1 MYWGACHGLCAD
13 AAWDAQLR
21 PVVAQL
27 MADVRALPPL
37 SLAEVGAA
45 ARLALPQIGCSNPR
59 WAGMAAWVHLNR
71 TRAMHLCWSS
81 CL

>member
-1 MYWGACHGLCAD
+1 MYWCACHGLWAD
-13 AAWDAQLR
+13 ASWDAQLK

-27 MADVRALPPL
+27 MADVRGLPPL
-37 SLAEVGAA
+37 SLAAVGAA

-71 TRAMHLCWSS
+71 THPMYECWSS
-81 CL
+81 YL